1 MFSGYKRNNLII
13 LVVGAFLG
21 VVAATVFNPI
31 YQNVLQAIY
40 DKEFS
45 RLTEQCDQAM
55 RTHLLA
61 KNSLDIQPSLENVSF
76 LKSSELG
83 LLVCQDYDFLRK
95 KLIRLGVEENTL
107 SEMTLRYIENYASD
121 LQLVIKT
128 HEFSY

>member
-1 MFSGYKRNNLII
+1 
-13 LVVGAFLG
+13 
-21 VVAATVFNPI
+21 
-31 YQNVLQAIY
+31 
-40 DKEFS
+40 
-45 RLTEQCDQAM
+45 M

-61 KNSLDIQPSLENVSF
+61 KNSLDIQPSRENVSF

>member
-13 LVVGAFLG
+13 FVMGAVLG
-21 VVAATVFNPI
+21 VVAANVFNPI
-31 YQNVLQAIY
+31 YQNVLQSIY

-61 KNSLDIQPSLENVSF
+61 KNSLDIQPSTENVSF
-76 LKSSELG
+76 LKSAELG
-83 LLVCQDYDFLRK
+83 LLTCQDYDFLRK
-95 KLIRLGVEENTL
+95 KLIRLGVDENTL
-107 SEMTLRYIENYASD
+107 SEMTLKYIENHASD